1 MPRIK
6 VADSPSMEESP
17 RKQVDFSKA
26 QGSSRN
32 DEADLRDVA
41 RRAAKKTQVHRQPA
55 DEPRKKARQ

>member
-6 VADSPSMEESP
+6 VADGPSMEGSP

-41 RRAAKKTQVHRQPA
+41 RKAAKKSQVHRQP
-55 DEPRKKARQ
+55 DHEPRKKARQ